1 MKPHDLKELAL
12 TLKFERGNAGEKV
25 FEYASIG
32 STFYIILKG
41 TCTVWIPNKSAIKD
55 WNDSYRHYK
64 QLLAWKENDH
74 DPKLEEAKRVHEE
87 EQKALHKQPV
97 YTGKVKSQKSSKQ
110 LKWA

>member
-1 MKPHDLKELAL
+1 MKPQDLKELAL
-12 TLKFERGNAGEKV
+12 TLKFEKCNAGEKV

-41 TCTVWIPNKSAIKD
+41 TCTVWIPNKSVIKD

-64 QLLAWKENDH
+64 KLLAWKENEH

-87 EQKALHKQPV
+87 EQKALHKQPIQ
-97 YTGKVKSQKSSKQ
+97 VKSQKSNKQ